1 MVIEYTG
8 MYVVIFTVVFTF
20 VLFATYFLV
29 LNTLFCLTESELKK
43 QLN

>member
-29 LNTLFCLTESELKK
+29 LNMLFCLTESELKK